1 MQVHTK
7 QIIFRD
13 QSNLLYSYSLR
24 KTVQRAFSLPTLGE
38 LEREL
43 LLELAMVVLINVGMS
58 LYETSQV
65 CLTKK
70 KHTHTILPDALVT

>member
-1 MQVHTK
+1 M
-7 QIIFRD
+7 
-13 QSNLLYSYSLR
+13 
-24 KTVQRAFSLPTLGE
+24 QRAFSLPTLGE

-65 CLTKK
+65 VPDEKK
-70 KHTHTILPDALVT
+70 KNTHTILPDALVT